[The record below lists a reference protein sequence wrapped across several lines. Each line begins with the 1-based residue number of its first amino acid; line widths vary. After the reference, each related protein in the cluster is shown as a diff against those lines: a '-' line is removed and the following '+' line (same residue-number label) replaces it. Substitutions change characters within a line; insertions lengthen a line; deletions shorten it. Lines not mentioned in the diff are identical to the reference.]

1 MYVTLSL
8 LKLEKH
14 FYFLLPIGLNYLH
27 ALDDVKLF
35 VMEQVLAFQK
45 SGDKLGWLK
54 STNESWTRVA
64 IYISLMALYF
74 LGGTKV
80 KAVSYAGY

>member
-1 MYVTLSL
+1 M
-8 LKLEKH
+8 
-14 FYFLLPIGLNYLH
+14 FFGDIQF
-27 ALDDVKLF
+27 F
-35 VMEQVLAFQK
+35 VMDQVLAYQK

-64 IYISLMALYF
+64 FYISLMALYV

-80 KAVSYAGY
+80 KSVSDCLTHVSFDEKYLFAR